1 MTIGQHTA
9 IAYKVMLDIFY
20 PQLITIGNNSVIGY
34 NTTILTHEVLVDE
47 YRYGPVYIGDH
58 TLGANSTIL
67 PGVHIGNHVV
77 VKAGTVVSKDIP
89 DYAIAYGNLC
99 KYIINKER

>member
-58 TLGANSTIL
+58 TLIGIRPFYQVYIL
-67 PGVHIGNHVV
+67 VIM
-77 VKAGTVVSKDIP
+77 
-89 DYAIAYGNLC
+89 
-99 KYIINKER
+99 

>member
-9 IAYKVMLDIFY
+9 IAYKVMPDLFY

-58 TLGANSTIL
+58 TLMVQIRPFYQVYIL
-67 PGVHIGNHVV
+67 VIM
-77 VKAGTVVSKDIP
+77 
-89 DYAIAYGNLC
+89 
-99 KYIINKER
+99 